1 MSSLQYLAYGFAH
14 LFVVKTL
21 LLMLGGVCVGLVIG
35 ALPGLSATMGVALF
49 LPITY
54 WLSASD
60 SLVFLGS
67 LYMAAIYGGSFSAIL
82 LRTPGT
88 PSNIGTT
95 FDGYP
100 MAKQGRGW
108 EAILIATYSSLYGG
122 LFGMIMFLIF
132 APMLARIALKFGP
145 PEYFWLGIFG
155 LTVISSL
162 SRGNTLKGFI
172 GGLIGVLLSTIG
184 VAPVGGNVRFT
195 FNIPH
200 LIGGVGL
207 IPALVGLF
215 CIPEVIEMIL
225 NKSKQQ
231 LYQEAKVQK
240 GLAWKTF
247 VNVMRKQIDLLRA
260 SIIGFIIGVLPGAGG
275 NIANLVAYSEAVR
288 TSKHPEKFG
297 TGVAEGV
304 IATEASNN
312 AVVGGGFVPLMTL
325 GVPGTPVD
333 AILYGALLMQG
344 LRPGAE
350 LFTRRAD
357 VVYTFAA
364 GVILA
369 TFVMVPV
376 GLAFGRGMAKVITKI
391 PLSLLAPTVIF
402 LTMVG
407 SYCVSNSIS
416 DVYTMLILGLLGFVL
431 RKLGFEAGPITLGL
445 ILGPIIESGLV
456 QGLLIGRKLPQPWLI
471 FITRPICWVFI
482 VLSVF
487 FLLWP
492 VILKKRIVVSGG
504 DQK

>member
-1 MSSLQYLAYGFAH
+1 
-14 LFVVKTL
+14 
-21 LLMLGGVCVGLVIG
+21 
-35 ALPGLSATMGVALF
+35 
-49 LPITY
+49 
-54 WLSASD
+54 
-60 SLVFLGS
+60 
-67 LYMAAIYGGSFSAIL
+67 
-82 LRTPGT
+82 
-88 PSNIGTT
+88 
-95 FDGYP
+95 
-100 MAKQGRGW
+100 
-108 EAILIATYSSLYGG
+108 
-122 LFGMIMFLIF
+122 
-132 APMLARIALKFGP
+132 
-145 PEYFWLGIFG
+145 
-155 LTVISSL
+155 
-162 SRGNTLKGFI
+162 
-172 GGLIGVLLSTIG
+172 
-184 VAPVGGNVRFT
+184 
-195 FNIPH
+195 
-200 LIGGVGL
+200 
-207 IPALVGLF
+207 
-215 CIPEVIEMIL
+215 MIL

-288 TSKHPEKFG
+288 TSNHPEKFG

-357 VVYTFAA
+357 VVYTFVA

-369 TFVMVPV
+369 TFVMVTV

-402 LTMVG
+402 LTVVG
-407 SYCVSNSIS
+407 SYHVSNSIF

>member
-82 LRTPGT
+82 LRTPVT
-88 PSNIGTT
+88 LSNIGTT

-122 LFGMIMFLIF
+122 LFGTIMFLIF

-162 SRGNTLKGFI
+162 LRGNTLKGFI

-288 TSKHPEKFG
+288 TSKHPGKFG

-357 VVYTFAA
+357 VVYTF
-364 GVILA
+364 
-369 TFVMVPV
+369 
-376 GLAFGRGMAKVITKI
+376 
-391 PLSLLAPTVIF
+391 SQ
-402 LTMVG
+402 
-407 SYCVSNSIS
+407 VSSS
-416 DVYTMLILGLLGFVL
+416 
-431 RKLGFEAGPITLGL
+431 
-445 ILGPIIESGLV
+445 
-456 QGLLIGRKLPQPWLI
+456 QPSSW
-471 FITRPICWVFI
+471 
-482 VLSVF
+482 
-487 FLLWP
+487 
-492 VILKKRIVVSGG
+492 
-504 DQK
+504 

>member
-1 MSSLQYLAYGFAH
+1 MSGLQQLAYGFAH
-14 LFVVKTL
+14 VFVLKTF
-21 LLMLGGVCVGLVIG
+21 LLMLGGCCAGLVIG
-35 ALPGLSATMGVALF
+35 SLPGLSATMGVALF

-108 EAILIATYSSLYGG
+108 EAILTATSSSLYGG
-122 LFGMIMFLIF
+122 LFGLIMFLIF
-132 APMLARIALKFGP
+132 APMLAQIALKFGP

-195 FNIPH
+195 FNMPE
-200 LIGGVGL
+200 LISGVGL

-215 CIPEVIEMIL
+215 CIPEVIEMVL
-225 NKSKQQ
+225 KRSQKH

-240 GLAWKTF
+240 GLVWRTF
-247 VNVMRKQIDLLRA
+247 TSVMKKQIDLLRA

-288 TSKHPEKFG
+288 ASKHPEKFG
-297 TGVAEGV
+297 TGIPEGV
-304 IATEASNN
+304 IATEAANN

-357 VVYTFAA
+357 VVYTFIA
-364 GVILA
+364 GVIVA
-369 TFVMVPV
+369 TLVMFPI
-376 GLAFGRGMAKVITKI
+376 GLAFGKGMTKFITKI
-391 PLSLLAPTVIF
+391 PLSLLAPTIIF

-407 SYCVSNSIS
+407 SYCVTNNIF
-416 DVYTMLILGLLGFVL
+416 DVYMMLALGLLGYVL
-431 RKLGFEAGPITLGL
+431 RKVGFEAGPITLGL
-445 ILGPIIESGLV
+445 ILGPIIEAGLV

-471 FITRPICWVFI
+471 FVTRPLCWVFI
-482 VLSVF
+482 VLCVL
-487 FLLWP
+487 FLFWP
-492 VILKKRIVVSGG
+492 VILKRRVVTTGG
-504 DQK
+504 GEK

>member
-14 LFVVKTL
+14 LFVAKTL

-108 EAILIATYSSLYGG
+108 EAILTATFSSLYGG

-225 NKSKQQ
+225 NRSKQQ

-240 GLAWKTF
+240 GLALRTF

-288 TSKHPEKFG
+288 ASKHPEKFG
-297 TGVAEGV
+297 TGIPEGV

-357 VVYTFAA
+357 VVYTFVA

-407 SYCVSNSIS
+407 SYCVSNSIF
-416 DVYTMLILGLLGFVL
+416 DVYTMLTLGLLGFVL

-492 VILKKRIVVSGG
+492 VILKKHIVSGG

>member
-1 MSSLQYLAYGFAH
+1 MAGLQYLAYGFAH
-14 LFVVKTL
+14 FFVFKTV

-49 LPITY
+49 LPVTY
-54 WLSASD
+54 WLSPSE

-108 EAILIATYSSLYGG
+108 EAILTATFSSLYGG
-122 LFGMIMFLIF
+122 LFGLIMFLIF
-132 APMLARIALKFGP
+132 APMLARVALKFGP

-172 GGLIGVLLSTIG
+172 GGLIGVLLSTVG

-195 FNIPH
+195 FNIPE

-215 CIPEVIEMIL
+215 CIPEVIDMVL
-225 NKSKQQ
+225 NRSKKQ
-231 LYQEAKVQK
+231 LYQEARVQE
-240 GLAWKTF
+240 GMIWKTF
-247 VNVMRKQIDLLRA
+247 VSVMKKQVDLLRA

-288 TSKHPEKFG
+288 ASKHPEKFG
-297 TGVAEGV
+297 TGIPEGV
-304 IATEASNN
+304 IATETSNN

-357 VVYTFAA
+357 VVYTFIA
-364 GVILA
+364 GVIVA
-369 TFVMVPV
+369 TFVMVPI
-376 GLAFGRGMAKVITKI
+376 GLAFGRAMAKFITKI
-391 PLSLLAPTVIF
+391 PLSLLAPTVLF

-407 SYCVSNSIS
+407 SYCVSNNIS
-416 DVYTMLILGLLGFVL
+416 DVYMMLILGVLGFVL

-445 ILGPIIESGLV
+445 ILGPIIETGLV
-456 QGLLIGRKLPQPWLI
+456 QGLLIGRKFARPWLI
-471 FITRPICWVFI
+471 FFARPLCWVFI

-487 FLLWP
+487 FLFWP
-492 VILKKRIVVSGG
+492 VIMKKRMIVSGG
-504 DQK
+504 DQR

>member
-1 MSSLQYLAYGFAH
+1 MSGLQNLAYGFAQ
-14 LFVVKTL
+14 LFIVKTL
-21 LLMLGGVCVGLVIG
+21 LLMLGGVSVGLVIG
-35 ALPGLSATMGVALF
+35 SLPGLSATMGVALF

-108 EAILIATYSSLYGG
+108 EAILTATFASLYGA
-122 LFGMIMFLIF
+122 LFGLIMFLIF

-195 FNIPH
+195 FNMPQ

-215 CIPEVIEMIL
+215 CIPQVIEMIL
-225 NKSKQQ
+225 NRSKQQ
-231 LYQEAKVQK
+231 LYQEAKVQR
-240 GLAWKTF
+240 GLVRKTF
-247 VNVMRKQIDLLRA
+247 VNVMKRQIDLLRA
-260 SIIGFIIGVLPGAGG
+260 SVIGFIIGVLPGAGG

-288 TSKHPEKFG
+288 ASKHPEKFG
-297 TGVAEGV
+297 TGIPEGV

-344 LRPGAE
+344 LRPGVE
-350 LFTRRAD
+350 LFTTRAD
-357 VVYTFAA
+357 VVYTFIA

-369 TFVMVPV
+369 SLVMVPV
-376 GLAFGRGMAKVITKI
+376 GLAFGRGMAKLITKI
-391 PLSLLAPTVIF
+391 PLSLLAPTILF

-407 SYCVSNSIS
+407 SYCVSNNIS
-416 DVYTMLILGLLGFVL
+416 DVYMMLILGFLGFVL

-456 QGLLIGRKLPQPWLI
+456 QGLLIGRQLTQPWLI
-471 FITRPICWVFI
+471 FITRPLCWVFI

-492 VILKKRIVVSGG
+492 VFLKKRIVVSGG
-504 DQK
+504 EQK

>member
-14 LFVVKTL
+14 LFVAKTL

-108 EAILIATYSSLYGG
+108 EAILTATFSSLYGG

-225 NKSKQQ
+225 NRSKQQ

-240 GLAWKTF
+240 GLALRTF

-288 TSKHPEKFG
+288 ASKHPEKFG
-297 TGVAEGV
+297 TGIPEGV

-357 VVYTFAA
+357 VVYTFVA

-407 SYCVSNSIS
+407 SYCVSNSIF
-416 DVYTMLILGLLGFVL
+416 DVYTMLTLGLLGFVL

-492 VILKKRIVVSGG
+492 VILKKRIVSGG